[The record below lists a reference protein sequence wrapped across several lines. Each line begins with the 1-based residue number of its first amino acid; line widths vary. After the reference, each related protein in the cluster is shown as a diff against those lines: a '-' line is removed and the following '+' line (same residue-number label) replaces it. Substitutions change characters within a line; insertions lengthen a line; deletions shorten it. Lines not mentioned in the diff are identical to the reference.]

1 MKYSPVSV
9 FHESKMIEIQ
19 CAMEKLRVDLEYHE
33 QKIRLI
39 KYEMIQID
47 LSEIS
52 VCSISSY
59 TEKDV
64 EYHAEKIIE
73 VLKKLKENEKLLSDE
88 IKQMERSQMARDD
101 ERRHNKRRE
110 NEGGRP

>member
-1 MKYSPVSV
+1 MKYSPASV

-19 CAMEKLRVDLEYHE
+19 CSMEKLRVDLEYHE

-64 EYHAEKIIE
+64 EYHAEKITG
-73 VLKKLKENEKLLSDE
+73 VLKKLKENEKLLSDQ
-88 IKQMERSQMARDD
+88 IQQYQRSQSALDD
-101 ERRHNKRRE
+101 ERRNKDRRY
-110 NEGGRP
+110 PQ

>member
-1 MKYSPVSV
+1 MKYSPASV

-64 EYHAEKIIE
+64 EYHAEKITE
-73 VLKKLKENEKLLSDE
+73 VLKKLKENEKLLSDQ
-88 IKQMERSQMARDD
+88 IQQYQRSQMALDD
-101 ERRHNKRRE
+101 ERRNKDRSY
-110 NEGGRP
+110 PQ

>member
-1 MKYSPVSV
+1 MKYSPASI
-9 FHESKMIEIQ
+9 FHEDKMIEIQ
-19 CAMEKLRVDLEYHE
+19 CVMEKLRTDLEYHE

-64 EYHAEKIIE
+64 EYHAEKITG
-73 VLKKLKENEKLLSDE
+73 VLKKLKENEKLLSDQ
-88 IKQMERSQMARDD
+88 IQQYQRSQRALDD
-101 ERRHNKRRE
+101 ERENNDRRY
-110 NEGGRP
+110 PQ

>member
-1 MKYSPVSV
+1 MKYSPASV

-64 EYHAEKIIE
+64 EYHAEKITE
-73 VLKKLKENEKLLSDE
+73 VLKKLKENEKLLSDQ
-88 IKQMERSQMARDD
+88 IQQYQRSQRALDD
-101 ERRHNKRRE
+101 ERRN
-110 NEGGRP
+110 NERSYPQ

>member
-1 MKYSPVSV
+1 MKYSPASV

-19 CAMEKLRVDLEYHE
+19 CTMEKLRVDLEYHE

-101 ERRHNKRRE
+101 ERRHTRRRE
-110 NEGGRP
+110 NKGGRP

>member
-1 MKYSPVSV
+1 MKYSPASV
-9 FHESKMIEIQ
+9 FHEGKMIEMQ
-19 CAMEKLRVDLEYHE
+19 RVMEKLRVDLEYHE

-39 KYEMIQID
+39 KYEMVQMD

-64 EYHAEKIIE
+64 EYHAEKITE
-73 VLKKLKENEKLLSDE
+73 VIKKLKENEKLLSDQ
-88 IKQMERSQMARDD
+88 IQQYQRSQRALDD
-101 ERRHNKRRE
+101 ERRNNDRR
-110 NEGGRP
+110 NSQ

>member
-1 MKYSPVSV
+1 MKYSPASI
-9 FHESKMIEIQ
+9 FHEDKMIEIQ

-64 EYHAEKIIE
+64 EYHAEKITG
-73 VLKKLKENEKLLSDE
+73 VLKKFKENEKLLSDQ
-88 IKQMERSQMARDD
+88 IQQYQRSQSALDD
-101 ERRHNKRRE
+101 ERRNKDRSY
-110 NEGGRP
+110 PQ

>member
-1 MKYSPVSV
+1 MKYSPASV
-9 FHESKMIEIQ
+9 FHEGKMIEIQ
-19 CAMEKLRVDLEYHE
+19 CVMEKLRVDLEYHE

-39 KYEMIQID
+39 KYEMVQID

-59 TEKDV
+59 TIKDV
-64 EYHAEKIIE
+64 EFHEDKIRE
-73 VLKKLKENEKLLSDE
+73 VIKELNKNEKLLSDE

>member
-1 MKYSPVSV
+1 MKYSPASV

-19 CAMEKLRVDLEYHE
+19 CAMEKLRADLEYHE

-64 EYHAEKIIE
+64 EYHAEKSKE
-73 VLKKLKENEKLLSDE
+73 VIKKLKENEKLLSE
-88 IKQMERSQMARDD
+88 QIQQYQMSQRALDD
-101 ERRHNKRRE
+101 EGRNNERRDQL
-110 NEGGRP
+110 

>member
-1 MKYSPVSV
+1 MKYSPASV
-9 FHESKMIEIQ
+9 FHEGKMIEIQ
-19 CAMEKLRVDLEYHE
+19 RVMEKLRVDLEYHE

-64 EYHAEKIIE
+64 EYHAEKITG
-73 VLKKLKENEKLLSDE
+73 VLKKLKENEKLLSDQ
-88 IKQMERSQMARDD
+88 IQQYERSQRALDD
-101 ERRHNKRRE
+101 ERRNKDRSY
-110 NEGGRP
+110 PQ

>member
-1 MKYSPVSV
+1 MKYSPASV

-64 EYHAEKIIE
+64 EYHAEKITE
-73 VLKKLKENEKLLSDE
+73 VIKKLKENEKLLSDQ
-88 IKQMERSQMARDD
+88 I
-101 ERRHNKRRE
+101 
-110 NEGGRP
+110 

>member
-1 MKYSPVSV
+1 MKYSPASI
-9 FHESKMIEIQ
+9 FHEGKMIEIQ
-19 CAMEKLRVDLEYHE
+19 CAMEKLRADLEYHE

-39 KYEMIQID
+39 KYELIQID

-64 EYHAEKIIE
+64 EYHAEKITQ
-73 VLKKLKENEKLLSDE
+73 VLKKLKENEKLLSDQ
-88 IKQMERSQMARDD
+88 IQHYQRSQRALDD
-101 ERRHNKRRE
+101 ERKNNDRRYSQ
-110 NEGGRP
+110 

>member
-1 MKYSPVSV
+1 MKYTPTDV
-9 FHESKMIEIQ
+9 FHEGHMIEIQ
-19 CAMEKLRVDLEYHE
+19 RVMEKLRVDLEYHE

-64 EYHAEKIIE
+64 EYHAEKITE
-73 VLKKLKENEKLLSDE
+73 VLKKLKENEKLLSDQ
-88 IKQMERSQMARDD
+88 IQQYQRSQRALDD
-101 ERRHNKRRE
+101 ERKNNDRSY
-110 NEGGRP
+110 PQ

>member
-1 MKYSPVSV
+1 MKYSPASV

-39 KYEMIQID
+39 KYEMVQID

-64 EYHAEKIIE
+64 EYHAEKITE
-73 VLKKLKENEKLLSDE
+73 VIKKLKENEKLLSDQ
-88 IKQMERSQMARDD
+88 IQQHERSQRALDD
-101 ERRHNKRRE
+101 ERRNNDRRY
-110 NEGGRP
+110 PQ

>member
-1 MKYSPVSV
+1 MKYTPTDV
-9 FHESKMIEIQ
+9 FHEGHMIEIQ
-19 CAMEKLRVDLEYHE
+19 RVMEKLRADLEYHE

-39 KYEMIQID
+39 KYEIAQID

-52 VCSISSY
+52 LSSICSHTI
-59 TEKDV
+59 KDV
-64 EYHAEKIIE
+64 EFHEEKMRE
-73 VLKKLKENEKLLSDE
+73 VIKELNKNEKLLSDE
-88 IKQMERSQMARDD
+88 IKQMERSQTARDD

>member
-1 MKYSPVSV
+1 MKYSPASV

-19 CAMEKLRVDLEYHE
+19 CVMEKLRVDLEYHE

-64 EYHAEKIIE
+64 EYHAEKITE

-88 IKQMERSQMARDD
+88 IKQMERSQMALDD
-101 ERRHNKRRE
+101 ERRNKDRSY
-110 NEGGRP
+110 PQ

>member
-1 MKYSPVSV
+1 MKYSPASI
-9 FHESKMIEIQ
+9 FHEDKMIEIQ
-19 CAMEKLRVDLEYHE
+19 CVIEKLRTDLEYHE

-64 EYHAEKIIE
+64 EYHAEKITE
-73 VLKKLKENEKLLSDE
+73 VLKKLKENEKLLSDQ
-88 IKQMERSQMARDD
+88 IQQYQRSQRALDD
-101 ERRHNKRRE
+101 ERENNDRRY
-110 NEGGRP
+110 PQ

>member
-1 MKYSPVSV
+1 MKYTPTDV
-9 FHESKMIEIQ
+9 FHEGHMIEIQ
-19 CAMEKLRVDLEYHE
+19 RVMEKLRVDLEYHE

-39 KYEMIQID
+39 KYEMVQMD

-64 EYHAEKIIE
+64 EYHAEKITE
-73 VLKKLKENEKLLSDE
+73 VIKKLKENEKLLSDQ
-88 IKQMERSQMARDD
+88 IQQYERSQRALDD
-101 ERRHNKRRE
+101 ERRNNDRRY
-110 NEGGRP
+110 PQ